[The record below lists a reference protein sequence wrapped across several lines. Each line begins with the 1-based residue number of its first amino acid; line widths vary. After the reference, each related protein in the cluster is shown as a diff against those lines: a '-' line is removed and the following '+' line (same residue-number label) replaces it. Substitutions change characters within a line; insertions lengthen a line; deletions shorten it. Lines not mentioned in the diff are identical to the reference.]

1 MANYCKYC
9 GKPLK
14 EGARFCNGCGKPIDV
29 SPTESNAAHKEQ
41 PSKTAI
47 QAETNVKPINTVPN
61 KGGFLNQLFD
71 EIKDLL
77 KHPKKLLPTIILS
90 VVWVLFS
97 ILSTVGV
104 NIPIFRFLYTLTYSN
119 GGMFGG
125 FFGAIGG
132 IFGKAVF
139 ATVINTIVLSLLAKK
154 NPFANAA
161 KSLTGVFGKAAF
173 SGLSAISPFLIGAG
187 SGLVLYWFFNITSSP
202 VNCAV
207 AVVGAVGAFS
217 AIGKKKGLLVSVIF
231 SAAGKV
237 SRGKLPSQVVV
248 NRAITGFSAG
258 FAIGLP
264 LTFVRFGWLLFLIG
278 AIILAAGIVFAI
290 IGKNGIK
297 KMAAT
302 AAMFIITSAMMISV
316 LCTNVFAAGL
326 PEGFVDPVSE
336 FNISEK
342 TGGRETDSDDIA
354 NIFYKNNVDQFY
366 IVPGMVEYEIFHSY
380 TPEGSTKKVTLDAS
394 AKPFTVVS
402 GTGNQY
408 RYESKTSFSGLSL
421 VPWDHHVPTG
431 FDTNINFGDLRI
443 KNEKSE
449 YENYEGFCYITFGT
463 GTSAACVYNYNNVDD
478 ESGEVTGQYTFNEG
492 ENYSVTSEDK
502 LYYKL
507 IDGKLYVTF
516 HLFESYYWE
525 IAGVHYSGAKAVPS
539 GYGSEKSSDD
549 DSDIRPYRGRLT
561 YTNGRVNKYGQ
572 PFPDLMDFDGDGEIT
587 WLDVNIQ
594 KELSHDPDWLDRP
607 TSKAL
612 GVLLAILTGLLG
624 AGGGLVGGIAGGLA
638 GGLGSAA
645 GEAVS
650 GLADGISEAASENE
664 KEDLG
669 PYINRDADGDL
680 NVKDP
685 ATGEE
690 RVYVAN
696 GDGTYTNPLTGAT
709 YTESELKDSL
719 ESRAEN
725 ADLIRQDNAVAKEA
739 IDAQR
744 EDNQGKSWIAEEAEA
759 ENAAQRAKEAAEAD
773 QNKYKEKLAD
783 KYGVYSGDDDLYAKI
798 GEKQGQAEIERYE
811 QGELEKEY
819 KKSQDYVE
827 NVKKG
832 ADVAI
837 DIYAEVDPTQTGK
850 KFKDA
855 YTVATAAASN
865 AGDVMAGYKTV
876 GGALAQTVVDS
887 GVELAKNHS
896 EGVTQK
902 LASNIMG
909 DSVKA
914 MSDTYMKGGSVEDI
928 RQAGEGAAIQGGVN
942 AAVDIAFDAFGDK
955 ATEKL
960 GLTGD
965 KVVGSIG
972 GQQITKGMTGGAA
985 KVVANTGVKDALTP
999 NDADEVKLEKLQ
1011 EAQEKAEND
1020 ANAEAARR
1028 FQEAQKEWSERN
1040 KE

>member
-14 EGARFCNGCGKPIDV
+14 EGARFCIGCGKPIDV

-47 QAETNVKPINTVPN
+47 QAETNVKPINTVQK

-90 VVWVLFS
+90 VVWMLFS

-139 ATVINTIVLSLLAKK
+139 ATVINTIVLSLFAKK
-154 NPFANAA
+154 NPFANVA

-217 AIGKKKGLLVSVIF
+217 AIGKKNGLLVSLIF

-302 AAMFIITSAMMISV
+302 AAMFILTSAMMISV
-316 LCTNVFAAGL
+316 LCTNVFAAEL

-336 FNISEK
+336 SE
-342 TGGRETDSDDIA
+342 T
-354 NIFYKNNVDQFY
+354 
-366 IVPGMVEYEIFHSY
+366 
-380 TPEGSTKKVTLDAS
+380 
-394 AKPFTVVS
+394 
-402 GTGNQY
+402 
-408 RYESKTSFSGLSL
+408 
-421 VPWDHHVPTG
+421 
-431 FDTNINFGDLRI
+431 
-443 KNEKSE
+443 
-449 YENYEGFCYITFGT
+449 
-463 GTSAACVYNYNNVDD
+463 
-478 ESGEVTGQYTFNEG
+478 
-492 ENYSVTSEDK
+492 
-502 LYYKL
+502 
-507 IDGKLYVTF
+507 
-516 HLFESYYWE
+516 
-525 IAGVHYSGAKAVPS
+525 
-539 GYGSEKSSDD
+539 SSDD

-561 YTNGRVNKYGQ
+561 YTNGRENKYGQ

-587 WLDVNIQ
+587 WIDLSIQ

-612 GVLLAILTGLLG
+612 GVFISVVTALLG
-624 AGGGLVGGIAGGLA
+624 AGGGLVGGIVGGLA
-638 GGLGSAA
+638 GGLGSAAGGAVSGLADGLGSAA

-680 NVKDP
+680 IVKDP

-690 RVYVAN
+690 SVYVAN
-696 GDGTYTNPLTGAT
+696 GDGSYTNPLTDVT

-725 ADLIRQDNAVAKEA
+725 ADLIRQDNAVAKAA

-773 QNKYKEKLAD
+773 QNKYKKKLAD
-783 KYGVYSGDDDLYAKI
+783 QYGVYSGDDDLYAKI
-798 GEKQGQAEIERYE
+798 AEKKGQAEIEGYE

-832 ADVAI
+832 ADLAI
-837 DIYAEVDPTQTGK
+837 DIYAELDPTQTGK

-865 AGDVMAGYKTV
+865 TGDVIAGNKSV
-876 GGALAQTVVDS
+876 GGALVQTAVDS

-896 EGVTQK
+896 DGAIEK

-928 RQAGEGAAIQGGVN
+928 RKAGEGAAIQGGIN
-942 AAVDIAFDAFGDK
+942 ATVDIAFDTFGDK
-955 ATEKL
+955 ANEKL
-960 GLTGD
+960 GLTG
-965 KVVGSIG
+965 
-972 GQQITKGMTGGAA
+972 MTGGVA
-985 KVVANTGVKDALTP
+985 KVVANTGVKEALTLDDP
-999 NDADEVKLEKLQ
+999 DEVKLEKFQ

-1020 ANAEAARR
+1020 ANAEATRR
-1028 FQEAQKEWSERN
+1028 FREAQKEWSERN

>member
-14 EGARFCNGCGKPIDV
+14 EGARFCIGCGKPIDV

-139 ATVINTIVLSLLAKK
+139 ATVINTIVLSLFAKK

-217 AIGKKKGLLVSVIF
+217 AIGKKKGLLVSLIF

-237 SRGKLPSQVVV
+237 SRGKFPSQVVV

-278 AIILAAGIVFAI
+278 AIILAVGIVFAI

-297 KMAAT
+297 RT
-302 AAMFIITSAMMISV
+302 AAAAMLLLMLGATIFPVFTVKASALS
-316 LCTNVFAAGL
+316 
-326 PEGFVDPVSE
+326 EGFVDPAETLDFSSGT
-336 FNISEK
+336 NNTLYSEK
-342 TGGRETDSDDIA
+342 NTDAIVFDPVGAYSRLANDLLTDELRGCGEYEIMKMIPSYTLDPLTVYRNQKNDVVPATGKASFFHDGKESGWEDYQFNFSYTYDLELYNFDFSDGQLFVDVRGTETYAYGVKDPRGNYDSDRQTIEIDNKQKSLYAYTDSDTGELKMTIS
-354 NIFYKNNVDQFY
+354 VDDGHDGLTLVY
-366 IVPGMVEYEIFHSY
+366 TVEGILPAS
-380 TPEGSTKKVTLDAS
+380 GS
-394 AKPFTVVS
+394 VS
-402 GTGNQY
+402 GGA
-408 RYESKTSFSGLSL
+408 
-421 VPWDHHVPTG
+421 
-431 FDTNINFGDLRI
+431 
-443 KNEKSE
+443 SE
-449 YENYEGFCYITFGT
+449 N
-463 GTSAACVYNYNNVDD
+463 
-478 ESGEVTGQYTFNEG
+478 
-492 ENYSVTSEDK
+492 
-502 LYYKL
+502 
-507 IDGKLYVTF
+507 
-516 HLFESYYWE
+516 
-525 IAGVHYSGAKAVPS
+525 P
-539 GYGSEKSSDD
+539 SDD
-549 DSDIRPYRGRLT
+549 DEDDVKPYRGRLT

-587 WLDVNIQ
+587 WLDMNIQ

-759 ENAAQRAKEAAEAD
+759 KNAAQRAKEAAEAD

-798 GEKQGQAEIERYE
+798 GEKKNQAEIEGYE
-811 QGELEKEY
+811 QREYEKEY
-819 KKSQDYVE
+819 SDKQKYVE

-832 ADVAI
+832 ADIAI

-876 GGALAQTVVDS
+876 GGAIVQTAVDS

-1011 EAQEKAEND
+1011 EAQEKAESD

-1028 FQEAQKEWSERN
+1028 FREAQKEWSERN

>member
-14 EGARFCNGCGKPIDV
+14 EGARFCIGCGKPIDV

-47 QAETNVKPINTVPN
+47 QAETNVKPINTVRN

-90 VVWVLFS
+90 VVWMLFS

-119 GGMFGG
+119 GGMYGG

-139 ATVINTIVLSLLAKK
+139 ATVINTIVLSLFAKK

-217 AIGKKKGLLVSVIF
+217 AIGKKKGLLVSLIF

-302 AAMFIITSAMMISV
+302 AAMFILTSAMMISV
-316 LCTNVFAAGL
+316 LCTNVFAAEL

-336 FNISEK
+336 SE
-342 TGGRETDSDDIA
+342 E
-354 NIFYKNNVDQFY
+354 
-366 IVPGMVEYEIFHSY
+366 
-380 TPEGSTKKVTLDAS
+380 
-394 AKPFTVVS
+394 
-402 GTGNQY
+402 
-408 RYESKTSFSGLSL
+408 
-421 VPWDHHVPTG
+421 
-431 FDTNINFGDLRI
+431 
-443 KNEKSE
+443 
-449 YENYEGFCYITFGT
+449 
-463 GTSAACVYNYNNVDD
+463 
-478 ESGEVTGQYTFNEG
+478 
-492 ENYSVTSEDK
+492 
-502 LYYKL
+502 
-507 IDGKLYVTF
+507 
-516 HLFESYYWE
+516 
-525 IAGVHYSGAKAVPS
+525 
-539 GYGSEKSSDD
+539 SSDD

-561 YTNGRVNKYGQ
+561 YTNGRENKYGQ

-587 WLDVNIQ
+587 WLDLNIQ

-612 GVLLAILTGLLG
+612 GAFISVLTALLG

-645 GEAVS
+645 GGAVSGLADGLGSAAGEAVS
-650 GLADGISEAASENE
+650 GLGDGISEAASENE

-680 NVKDP
+680 IVKDP

-690 RVYVAN
+690 SVYVAN
-696 GDGTYTNPLTGAT
+696 GDGSYTNPLTDVT

-725 ADLIRQDNAVAKEA
+725 ADLIRQDNAVAKAA
-739 IDAQR
+739 IDAHR
-744 EDNQGKSWIAEEAEA
+744 EDNQGKSWITKEAEA

-773 QNKYKEKLAD
+773 QNKYKKKLAD
-783 KYGVYSGDDDLYAKI
+783 QYGVYSGDDDLYAKI
-798 GEKQGQAEIERYE
+798 AEKKGQAEIEGYE

-832 ADVAI
+832 ADLAI
-837 DIYAEVDPTQTGK
+837 DIYAELDPTQTGK

-865 AGDVMAGYKTV
+865 AGDVMAGNKSV
-876 GGALAQTVVDS
+876 GGALVQTVVDS
-887 GVELAKNHS
+887 GVELVKNHS
-896 EGVTQK
+896 DGAVEK

-909 DSVKA
+909 DSLKA
-914 MSDTYMKGGSVEDI
+914 MSDTYMEGGSVEEI
-928 RQAGEGAAIQGGVN
+928 RKAGEGAAIQGGIN
-942 AAVDIAFDAFGDK
+942 ATVDIAFDTFGDK
-955 ATEKL
+955 ANEKL

-965 KVVGSIG
+965 KG
-972 GQQITKGMTGGAA
+972 GVA
-985 KVVANTGVKDALTP
+985 KVVANTAVKDELTLD
-999 NDADEVKLEKLQ
+999 DADEVKLEKFQ

-1028 FQEAQKEWSERN
+1028 FREAQKEWSER
-1040 KE
+1040 KKDSL

>member
-1 MANYCKYC
+1 MANDCKYC

-14 EGARFCNGCGKPIDV
+14 EGERFCIGCGKPIDV

-132 IFGKAVF
+132 IFGKVVF
-139 ATVINTIVLSLLAKK
+139 ATVINTIVLSLFAKK

-187 SGLVLYWFFNITSSP
+187 AGLVLYWFFNITSSP

-217 AIGKKKGLLVSVIF
+217 AIGKKKGLLVSLIF

-302 AAMFIITSAMMISV
+302 AAMFILTSAMMISV
-316 LCTNVFAAGL
+316 LCTNVFAADETLPNGYVPMGEVFRLADGDGSQPYNYKKVDGFYLVLDHMTSYGIGL
-326 PEGFVDPVSE
+326 YGDDAVYGTKPSINETYQSAEQTISDKPAVTFTHDQTANGFTVSGSWKWKHAYTGE
-336 FNISEK
+336 AGSVHKAGENEVFRSDVTLTISNISFEDCHVYADLQGRLNAS
-342 TGGRETDSDDIA
+342 GGHNDSYDKESSYNLSARHAEGNYKFDSENETVYIA
-354 NIFYKNNVDQFY
+354 FYV
-366 IVPGMVEYEIFHSY
+366 GEAGAS
-380 TPEGSTKKVTLDAS
+380 STHA
-394 AKPFTVVS
+394 
-402 GTGNQY
+402 
-408 RYESKTSFSGLSL
+408 SL
-421 VPWDHHVPTG
+421 V
-431 FDTNINFGDLRI
+431 FR
-443 KNEKSE
+443 
-449 YENYEGFCYITFGT
+449 
-463 GTSAACVYNYNNVDD
+463 
-478 ESGEVTGQYTFNEG
+478 
-492 ENYSVTSEDK
+492 
-502 LYYKL
+502 
-507 IDGKLYVTF
+507 
-516 HLFESYYWE
+516 
-525 IAGVHYSGAKAVPS
+525 IAGVLPNADAGVVGGSA
-539 GYGSEKSSDD
+539 GSEQSPDD
-549 DSDIRPYRGRLT
+549 DSDVRPYRGRLT
-561 YTNGRVNKYGQ
+561 YTNGRVNKHGQ

-587 WLDVNIQ
+587 WLDMNIQ

-832 ADVAI
+832 ADIAI

-876 GGALAQTVVDS
+876 GGAIVQTAVDS

-985 KVVANTGVKDALTP
+985 KVVANTGVKDMLTP
-999 NDADEVKLEKLQ
+999 KDSDEVKLEKLQ
-1011 EAQEKAEND
+1011 EAQEKAENE
-1020 ANAEAARR
+1020 ATAEAAKR
-1028 FQEAQKEWSERN
+1028 FREAQKEWSERN